1 MCKEMYLDVLEIL
14 DNGKQYTRKEVA
26 NLIADK
32 RQFTKEDMNERIQ
45 TGALRYQNRI
55 GWTCTHLIKASLIE
69 SKKRG
74 YVSITSKGKDMLKN
88 CPENINNDYF
98 LEHFPDYREFNH
110 PTKKNEENETIM
122 KISDLTPEDQI
133 KESMTILN
141 DSLASELLDAILNNE
156 PAFFEKLVVDLLL
169 KMGYGGFKDAGTV
182 TQISN
187 DGGIDGII
195 KEDKLGLESILLQA
209 KRYKDTSV
217 GLPEIQSFV
226 GALNG
231 EGTDKGVFIT
241 TSKFTSN
248 ARQYADNLTN
258 VHLVLI
264 DGELLT
270 NLMIEY
276 GLGVNTIQKFE
287 IKQLDSD
294 YFDE

>member
-1 MCKEMYLDVLEIL
+1 MTIPTYKEMYSDVLNVL
-14 DNGKQYTRKEVA
+14 SDGKQYTRKEVA
-26 NLIADK
+26 NIIAER
-32 RQFTKEDMNERIQ
+32 RQFTKEDMNERIPSG
-45 TGALRYQNRI
+45 TLKYQNRI
-55 GWTCTHLIKASLIE
+55 GWTCTHLIKATLAE

-74 YVSITSKGKDMLKN
+74 YVSITKTGLDMLKN
-88 CPENINNDYF
+88 SPDNLNDSYFEEHYPSYNEFKHPSKKEDNNG
-98 LEHFPDYREFNH
+98 
-110 PTKKNEENETIM
+110 TMI
-122 KISDLTPEDQI
+122 KIGDLTPEDQI

-156 PAFFEKLVVDLLL
+156 PSFFEKLVVDLLL

-209 KRYKDTSV
+209 KRYKDSSV

-264 DGELLT
+264 DGKLLT
-270 NLMIEY
+270 NLMIKY
-276 GLGVNTIQKFE
+276 GLGVNTITE
-287 IKQLDSD
+287 VR
-294 YFDE
+294 